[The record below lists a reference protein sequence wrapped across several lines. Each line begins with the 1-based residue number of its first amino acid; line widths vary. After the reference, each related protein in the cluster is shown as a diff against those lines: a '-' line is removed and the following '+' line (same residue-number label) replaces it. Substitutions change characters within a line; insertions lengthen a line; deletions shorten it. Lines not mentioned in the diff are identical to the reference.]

1 MTQTQSL
8 LGVSVL
14 ALAGCA
20 SVNTQIVQLDPARQF
35 PPTQNV
41 EVLLQKPARPHTA
54 IALIESRGE
63 IGASEADLLNDAR
76 EKAKALGADAIVKTE
91 LERTY
96 HQPVPVYDPWY
107 DPLFFGYYRYSP
119 YPPFPQ
125 PWGSPYRLVGGGVS
139 YTLKAMAIK
148 YQPIEGEAPKGA

>member
-1 MTQTQSL
+1 MNKTRCL
-8 LGVSVL
+8 LAAFGA

-20 SVNTQIVQLDPARQF
+20 SVNTQVVQLDPARYY

-41 EVLLQKPARPHTA
+41 EVLLQKPARPHTE

-107 DPLFFGYYRYSP
+107 DPLYFGYYRYRP
-119 YPPFPQ
+119 FPPFPQ
-125 PWGSPYRLVGGGVS
+125 PWAGPYRFVGGGVS

-148 YQPIEGEAPKGA
+148 YQPVEGATGA